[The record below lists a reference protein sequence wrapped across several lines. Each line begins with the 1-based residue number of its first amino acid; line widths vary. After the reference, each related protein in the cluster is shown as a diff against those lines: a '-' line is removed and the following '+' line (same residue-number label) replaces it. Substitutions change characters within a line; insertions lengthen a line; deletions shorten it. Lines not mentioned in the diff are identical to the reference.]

1 MSKTRNNDQALE
13 AFIARKAEI
22 DTMLARLTELSAEH
36 FQVAPEEVHWGDVG
50 TLASYAELLRRIT
63 DAAFA
68 EGEFAA

>member
-22 DTMLARLTELSAEH
+22 DTMLARLAELSAEH
-36 FQVAPEEVHWGDVG
+36 FGVAPEKVHWGDVG

-63 DAAFA
+63 DAAFN
-68 EGEFAA
+68 EGEYAA

>member
-1 MSKTRNNDQALE
+1 MCKTRSNDQALE

-63 DAAFA
+63 DAAFN

>member
-1 MSKTRNNDQALE
+1 MSRTRNNDQALE

-63 DAAFA
+63 DAAFK